1 MTLMNSV
8 TTTHITILI
17 TIVVL
22 TSTLYTIYPSLTET
36 DIFAQTAQE
45 MVDRQGQEVVVNNT
59 LNLNGRI
66 SSMLLPVSPSMMSDN
81 ASSMMMGD
89 SSMMINS
96 NSNSSRNNAM
106 KFSMAQNVAW
116 LLSGD
121 WKLGEN
127 TDNKTV
133 TFDAN
138 FTKVTTDGT
147 MKHAHRISN
156 FTMVS
161 QPSSSYTQ
169 GIINLSGVADVYF
182 NNELAWKQAKIQLSL
197 LNNEVLKID
206 INSIDI
212 DNHFHGEPIYGVIST
227 S

>member
-1 MTLMNSV
+1 
-8 TTTHITILI
+8 
-17 TIVVL
+17 
-22 TSTLYTIYPSLTET
+22 
-36 DIFAQTAQE
+36 
-45 MVDRQGQEVVVNNT
+45 
-59 LNLNGRI
+59 
-66 SSMLLPVSPSMMSDN
+66 
-81 ASSMMMGD
+81 MMMGD
-89 SSMMINS
+89 SSMMPI
-96 NSNSSRNNAM
+96 SNSSRNNAM

-116 LLSGD
+116 LLSGN

-161 QPSSSYTQ
+161 QPSSSNTQ
-169 GIINLSGVADVYF
+169 GIINISGVADVYF
-182 NNELAWKQAKIQLSL
+182 NNELAWKQAMIQLSL

-206 INSIDI
+206 INSVDI
-212 DNHFHGEPIYGVIST
+212 DNHFHGDPIYGVIST